1 MDDQPETSASSFPE
15 KGTEALS
22 SEDHDA
28 ADGLGHPVE
37 RSLTIGRPPE
47 ALYEQWLGEA
57 TLPRITAHFATVQPS
72 GDGRMRWAV
81 EGPLGRRF
89 TWDTEIVDDP
99 SGEGVS
105 WRSMPGADVPNEGSV
120 RFRTAPAGRGS
131 VATLRFRFDPPAGVL
146 GEAATKLMGHAPLNL
161 AAEGVLRRFK
171 SLVETGEIPTL
182 ERQPAAREDPT

>member
-1 MDDQPETSASSFPE
+1 MPQIA
-15 KGTEALS
+15 
-22 SEDHDA
+22 
-28 ADGLGHPVE
+28 
-37 RSLTIGRPPE
+37 
-47 ALYEQWLGEA
+47 
-57 TLPRITAHFATVQPS
+57 AHFATVHPA

-89 TWDTEIVDDP
+89 TWDTEMVDDP

-105 WRSMPGADVPNEGSV
+105 WRSMPGGDVPNEGSV
-120 RFRTAPAGRGS
+120 RFRSAPAGRGS
-131 VATLRFRFDPPAGVL
+131 VATLRVRFDPPAGVL
-146 GEAATKLMGHAPLNL
+146 GEAATKLTGHGPLNL